1 MLKTSVY
8 IHKYYGV
15 RKKHSNQRNFSPIVF
30 FFCFLLLGG
39 WTRYKIKHTFLKLF
53 VTVTVAKW
61 CTEFP
66 VSLYL

>member
-1 MLKTSVY
+1 MLKASVCIY
-8 IHKYYGV
+8 KYFGIHKKIHLTSGIL
-15 RKKHSNQRNFSPIVF
+15 HFSVLFLVF
-30 FFCFLLLGG
+30 AVGG

-66 VSLYL
+66 V